1 MSMGHSWYSAF
12 LLLLTTLPFFLSTW
26 EEYHTG
32 VLYLG
37 YVNGPTEGLI
47 IACLVMFISGFMGPL
62 FWRSQVAEVFGTN
75 FGIIPENWMLLDL
88 MVAGMTLLLV
98 LGHIPPW

>member
-1 MSMGHSWYSAF
+1 MAMGHSWYSAF

-47 IACLVMFISGFMGPL
+47 LACAVMLISGFKGPL
-62 FWRSQVAEVFGTN
+62 FWRSLVVEVFGTS
-75 FGIIPENWMLLDL
+75 FGIIPDDWMLLDL
-88 MVAGMTLLLV
+88 MVAGMTILMV
-98 LGHIPPW
+98 VGHFPPW

>member
-1 MSMGHSWYSAF
+1 MGHSWYSAF

-47 IACLVMFISGFMGPL
+47 IACVVMLMSGFLGPE
-62 FWRSQVAEVFGTN
+62 FWRESVVNVFGTN
-75 FGIIPENWMLLDL
+75 FGIFPKDWILLDL
-88 MVAGMTLLLV
+88 MVCGMTLLLV
-98 LGHIPPW
+98 FGHIPPW

>member
-47 IACLVMFISGFMGPL
+47 LACVVMLISGFMGPL
-62 FWRSQVAEVFGTN
+62 FWRSNAVELFGTG
-75 FGIIPENWMLLDL
+75 FGVIPDDWILLDL
-88 MVAGMTLLLV
+88 MVAGMTILMV
-98 LGHIPPW
+98 VGHIPPW